1 MRALRTLCL
10 LGVLGLGRAA
20 CADEPPA
27 KPPDAGNPA
36 DPASPVGPSN
46 PGAEAVE
53 EALEAAKKAK
63 IKDLGR
69 DLRKWAQG
77 PWAAQRKD
85 DILKALEALATLA
98 CPAAAEEALEA
109 VPLADAQVRDRAFA
123 LVEKVHDKA
132 LLKPLVAL
140 LEHKDLR
147 RDYDLQRRIA
157 HALAVIAEAKAI
169 EPLTALIASED
180 AEVVAAA
187 ADALATFA
195 DAKVDDKREC
205 VQRLIDLYE
214 STWNMMNSVRPED
227 QKAAKTAAAD
237 WDVFSR
243 SLRQTLQALTRQQL
257 SRPKDWRRWWNDHKK
272 DAKWAPGGPPVQDG
286 GRPR

>member
-1 MRALRTLCL
+1 MRALRVPCL
-10 LGVLGLGRAA
+10 LAVLAGAA
-20 CADEPPA
+20 WADDPAA
-27 KPPDAGNPA
+27 KPG
-36 DPASPVGPSN
+36 DPA
-46 PGAEAVE
+46 ADATE

-69 DLRKWAQG
+69 DIRKWAQG
-77 PWAAQRKD
+77 PWAVQRKD
-85 DILKALEALATLA
+85 DILKALEALALLGGLD
-98 CPAAAEEALEA
+98 AADEALGA
-109 VPLADAQVRDRAFA
+109 VPMADPEVRDRAFA

-132 LLKPLVAL
+132 LIKPMVAL

-147 RDYDLQRRIA
+147 RDHDLHRRIA
-157 HALAVIAEAKAI
+157 HALAVTADVKAI
-169 EPLTALIASED
+169 EPLTALISSED

-195 DAKVDDKREC
+195 DAKVDEKREA
-205 VQRLIDLYE
+205 VKRMIDLYE

-227 QKAAKTAAAD
+227 QKAAKIASQD
-237 WDVFSR
+237 WDVFGR
-243 SLRQTLQALTRQQL
+243 PLRQTLQTLTRQQL

-272 DAKWAPGGPPVQDG
+272 DAKWAPGGPPPED